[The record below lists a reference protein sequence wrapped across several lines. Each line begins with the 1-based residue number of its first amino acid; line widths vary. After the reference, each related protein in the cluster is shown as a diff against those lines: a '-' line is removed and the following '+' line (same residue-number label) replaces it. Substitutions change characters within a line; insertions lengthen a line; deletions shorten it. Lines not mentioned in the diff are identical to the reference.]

1 MTKNFAKLCAYV
13 LSTVAMILISVIA
26 TSLKFYTGLHLSPW
40 NQGLPPGIH
49 HNKPGCQLQ
58 LRYHEAGKDLTARF
72 ITNKMDIVNLC
83 ECLILPDLPFYQ
95 VLWCSELTK
104 DVLGVYVI
112 SLQKKNFKK
121 TSKKQNTSYD
131 TADCDFQP
139 PESCLSIIYLFMCK
153 VPYQN
158 ILLLSIIMIFKRTLQ
173 AIRLHRNMMLSV
185 VHDFS
190 QLKSISH
197 LQIS

>member
-1 MTKNFAKLCAYV
+1 MTKNFAKLRAYV

-26 TSLKFYTGLHLSPW
+26 TSLKFYTGLHLSLC

-72 ITNKMDIVNLC
+72 ITNKIDIVNLC

-112 SLQKKNFKK
+112 SLQKKLQKDFEKK
-121 TSKKQNTSYD
+121 NRIPVMILRTVTSSHQNL
-131 TADCDFQP
+131 A
-139 PESCLSIIYLFMCK
+139 YLLFIFLCVK
-153 VPYQN
+153 YHTKIFCYYQLLWYLNVPCRPFACIETWCY
-158 ILLLSIIMIFKRTLQ
+158 L
-173 AIRLHRNMMLSV
+173 
-185 VHDFS
+185 
-190 QLKSISH
+190 
-197 LQIS
+197 